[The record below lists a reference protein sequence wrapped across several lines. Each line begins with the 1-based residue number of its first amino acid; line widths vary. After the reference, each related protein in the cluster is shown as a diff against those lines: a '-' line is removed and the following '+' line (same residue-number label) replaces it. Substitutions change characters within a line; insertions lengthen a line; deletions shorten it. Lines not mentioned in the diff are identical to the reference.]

1 MSLLNT
7 KCFKNF
13 VPKTFMT
20 CDDKDPPWV
29 NGNNKNKTKCKNG
42 MYKNYKKNGWET
54 GDYELLTEAVSEVS
68 QLVEKSNDEYFYSL
82 GKQLSNPSTSVN
94 LIGLF

>member
-42 MYKNYKKNGWET
+42 MYKNYKKNG
-54 GDYELLTEAVSEVS
+54 
-68 QLVEKSNDEYFYSL
+68 
-82 GKQLSNPSTSVN
+82 
-94 LIGLF
+94 